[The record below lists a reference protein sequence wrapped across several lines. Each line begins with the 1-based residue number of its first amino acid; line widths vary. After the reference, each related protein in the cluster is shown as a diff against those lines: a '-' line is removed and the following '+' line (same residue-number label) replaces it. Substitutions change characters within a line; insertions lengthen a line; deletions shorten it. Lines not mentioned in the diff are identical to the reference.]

1 ETCAAIGLVFFAKRM
16 LQIEPKSEYAD
27 VMERALYN
35 GVISGMT
42 LDGTRFFYVN
52 PLEVVPEA
60 CEKDEAKSRVK
71 VERQKWF
78 GCACCPPNLARL
90 MSSLPDY
97 AYGKRGTE
105 LFVHLYLGG
114 ELVTDLAGMSVK
126 LNVKTQYPWD
136 GSVKMM
142 INPAEEKEWTLA
154 LRVPGWCRNFELKC
168 NGQEVPGQ
176 MVDGYYYITRT
187 WKSGDEL
194 EYVMGMPVEMV
205 KSNPR
210 VRENLGKTAL
220 MRGPIVY
227 CLEEADNGADLHRI
241 RIGKKADYTIEY
253 QPQMLDGI
261 VTIQGKA
268 KKLAQ
273 ENWDC
278 DTLYSFEKEEK
289 YEEKELLWIPYYA
302 WANRSAGELMVWIPK
317 ED

>member
-1 ETCAAIGLVFFAKRM
+1 
-16 LQIEPKSEYAD
+16 
-27 VMERALYN
+27 MERALYN

-97 AYGKRGTE
+97 AYGKRGNE

-114 ELVTDLAGMSVK
+114 ELVTEVDGTAVR

-136 GSVKMM
+136 GCVKMT
-142 INPAEEKEWTLA
+142 IDPAQEKEWTLA
-154 LRVPGWCRNFELKC
+154 LRVPGWCRQFELKC
-168 NGQEVPGQ
+168 NGQDVTGQ
-176 MVDGYYYITRT
+176 LKDGYYYITRT
-187 WKSGDEL
+187 WKEGDVL
-194 EYVMGMPVEMV
+194 EYVMDMPVELV

-210 VRENLGKTAL
+210 VRENIGKTAL

-241 RIGKKADYTIEY
+241 RIGKQSDYSIEY

-261 VTIQGKA
+261 VTISGKA
-268 KKLAQ
+268 KKLMQDDWEA
-273 ENWDC
+273 

-289 YEEKELLWIPYYA
+289 FEEKELLWIPYYA
-302 WANRSAGELMVWIPK
+302 WANRSAGELMVWIRK
-317 ED
+317 EE